1 MATVKQLRAILR
13 AYKNE
18 HKINYSKLN
27 KKELLNLIEKLGLSH
42 LIPEKEP
49 QKRPIYTE
57 KKYKKLQQKLAD
69 VYKRLNMKPI

>member
-18 HKINYSKLN
+18 HNYSKLN
-27 KKELLNLIEKLGLSH
+27 KKELLTLIEKLGLSH
-42 LIPEKEP
+42 LIPKNEP